1 MQIMLPS
8 SFRNRYLQR
17 VWTFLEPAMWI
28 SLVILMWGPLR
39 RKVQKGWFLQCL
51 CECMFIILL
60 PVLLSVG
67 TLCVLLSYKLLSLN
81 NNNNNSYIS

>member
-1 MQIMLPS
+1 MRIKIQIMLPS

-17 VWTFLEPAMWI
+17 VWTFLGPAMWI
-28 SLVILMWGPLR
+28 SLMILMWGPLR

-51 CECMFIILL
+51 CECMFIILC
-60 PVLLSVG
+60 PALLSVV

-81 NNNNNSYIS
+81 NNYIS